1 MPYKRKHKVYAK
13 YTPPPE
19 TEIKLNALQDLF
31 LDPECDI
38 EIKNRYFLTM
48 KYYSRSLLL
57 KEMKRKG
64 IILPPEKV
72 EELSID
78 ATLLLMRQYDK
89 EGWKIGASFAGALR
103 WKVVEALYGASK
115 EETNFSLNHNFTD
128 DSDSKEI
135 LDLMSINNTPWYKSI
150 SDDPADEII
159 NKHNAAVDEIRT
171 LIDQAYQILP
181 YRLFLRF
188 LPWLLLKL
196 RRSRTKNIMNTFS
209 KLFLSSKEEEAFE
222 ILLLEMRNRIM
233 MHAR

>member
-19 TEIKLNALQDLF
+19 TEIKLNALQDIF
-31 LDPECDI
+31 LDPECDP

-57 KEMKRKG
+57 KEIKRKG

-89 EGWKIGASFAGALR
+89 EGWRIGASFAGALR
-103 WKVVEALYGASK
+103 WKVVEALYSSSK
-115 EETNFSLNHNFTD
+115 EEMTYSLNKSFTD
-128 DSDSKEI
+128 DVNSKEV
-135 LDLMSINNTPWYKSI
+135 LDLMSAANTPWYKTI
-150 SDDPADEII
+150 SDDPADEVI
-159 NKHNAAVDEIRT
+159 NQHNAAVDEIRT
-171 LIDQAYQILP
+171 LIDQAYQLLP
-181 YRLFLRF
+181 YRLYIRF
-188 LPWLLLKL
+188 LPWLLLRL
-196 RRSRTKNIMNTFS
+196 RRPKTKNIMTTFS
-209 KLFLSSKEEEAFE
+209 KLYLSSKEEEAFE